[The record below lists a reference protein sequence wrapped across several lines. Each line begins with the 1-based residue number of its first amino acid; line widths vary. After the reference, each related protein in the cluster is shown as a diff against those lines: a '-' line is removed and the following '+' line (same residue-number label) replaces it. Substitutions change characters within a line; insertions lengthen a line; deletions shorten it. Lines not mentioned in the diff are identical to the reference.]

1 MYRLRSK
8 WTLWIAVL
16 VAGLLF
22 LYGLLLFG
30 DQVPGEGASGNG
42 ISKWVRSLQE
52 ELQQS
57 QPASEDLGWELVLV
71 NERYTVPDSFPGE
84 LVTLKNGKKV
94 DARIYPD
101 LQDMF
106 DAARKD
112 GLGLTVRSG
121 YRTKESQQQ
130 VFDDKVAEFRQEGR
144 SGHKAKQLAKEW
156 VALPGHSEHELGLAV
171 DINAD
176 EQVCSKEDLYLWLSQ
191 NAIDYGFVCR
201 YPSEKASIT
210 HVEHEPWHYRYV
222 GKEHATAMKEKGL
235 CLEEYVETLSAKT

>member
-1 MYRLRSK
+1 
-8 WTLWIAVL
+8 
-16 VAGLLF
+16 
-22 LYGLLLFG
+22 
-30 DQVPGEGASGNG
+30 
-42 ISKWVRSLQE
+42 
-52 ELQQS
+52 
-57 QPASEDLGWELVLV
+57 
-71 NERYTVPDSFPGE
+71 
-84 LVTLKNGKKV
+84 
-94 DARIYPD
+94 
-101 LQDMF
+101 DMF

-130 VFDDKVAEFRQEGR
+130 VFDDKVAEFRMEGR

-176 EQVCSKEDLYLWLSQ
+176 EKVCSKEDLYLWLSQ

-210 HVEHEPWHYRYV
+210 HVEHEPGHYRYV
-222 GKEHATAMKEKGL
+222 GKEHAKAMKEKGL
-235 CLEEYVETLSAKT
+235 CLEEYVETLSEKT